1 MIIYANGVGAERNL
15 VLLEKPPVSA
25 RDVRSRYA
33 YCRART
39 GSGESTDPELERL
52 GAPSLERRCRSP
64 SGLSA
69 GGSDKPFRLLQIALD
84 WAYSGPD
91 IERSSAQLPAAAGY
105 PAPSEEAI
113 MIHAVGRQN

>member
-39 GSGESTDPELERL
+39 GSGEVPI
-52 GAPSLERRCRSP
+52 P
-64 SGLSA
+64 
-69 GGSDKPFRLLQIALD
+69 
-84 WAYSGPD
+84 
-91 IERSSAQLPAAAGY
+91 
-105 PAPSEEAI
+105 
-113 MIHAVGRQN
+113 N